1 MDHKLN
7 TKFRIRITPSSVSIL
22 FILLTEFQ
30 IVDHNNYEENKLDF
44 QSNSINER
52 TPKKKV
58 PEPIKTKNNFI
69 GLSSAKKA

>member
-1 MDHKLN
+1 MKHKLN

-22 FILLTEFQ
+22 FLLLTEFQ
-30 IVDHNNYEENKLDF
+30 IVDNNNYEENKLDF

-58 PEPIKTKNNFI
+58 LEPIKTKNNFI

>member
-44 QSNSINER
+44 
-52 TPKKKV
+52 
-58 PEPIKTKNNFI
+58 
-69 GLSSAKKA
+69 